1 MRQCIIAACVFAG
14 TLTSAVS
21 PLSAGGVSEPL
32 PQRAAGTSGREP
44 DQETGLVVVTA
55 DHPIHAGAEGLPH
68 VEPHVAADPND
79 VDRLLAGAIVVSP
92 DPEGPWHC
100 SAFLSMDAGR
110 SWSRHDFP
118 MERCIDPWALITSTG
133 ELLIAG
139 IEIKRD
145 LSGSERFRLVLF
157 RSDDNGETW
166 AGPLD
171 LGRSHDHEVMIQE
184 PNGDVLLVSRRAIRS
199 DEGFPRHAFALLRS
213 RDNGRS
219 FEPFTEMLES
229 NLAQNATGLVRLSDG
244 TLVVT
249 YIDFQRNVDGF
260 ESQGMLQQPRAWALR
275 SSDGGRSFSIPLFVS
290 EGCGSTDGF
299 AGYPALAADASDGP
313 FRDRLY
319 HLCVRADF
327 DGLALTRSDSRA
339 EIWSAPLRIDGPPAG
354 EGGHVR
360 TPMLA
365 VNGEGV
371 VAAAWYDRR
380 NDPERRCQDTYVT
393 YSRDGGASFVE
404 PVRVSGKNS
413 CPESPGNGRVSHSWP
428 MGGDYG
434 SLTASIDGRFH
445 VLWAD
450 SRTGLFQL
458 RHAAFGIELPATQSE
473 PARKDARGPE

>member
-1 MRQCIIAACVFAG
+1 MRQCIIAACVFVG

-21 PLSAGGVSEPL
+21 LLSADGVSEPL
-32 PQRAAGTSGREP
+32 PQRATDVPGREP
-44 DQETGLVVVTA
+44 DQESDFVVVTA
-55 DHPIHAGAEGLPH
+55 DHPVYAGDEGLPH
-68 VEPHVAADPND
+68 VEPHVATDPND
-79 VDRLLAGAIVVSP
+79 ADRLLAGAIVVSA
-92 DPEGPWHC
+92 DSEGPWHC

-110 SWSRHDFP
+110 SWNSHDFTV
-118 MERCIDPWALITSTG
+118 ERCIDPWALITSTG
-133 ELLIAG
+133 ELLVAG

-145 LSGSERFRLVLF
+145 LVGSARFRLVLF

-166 AGPLD
+166 TGPLD

-184 PNGDVLLVSRRAIRS
+184 PNGDVLLVSRRAIRT
-199 DEGFPRHAFALLRS
+199 DEGFPRHTFALLRS
-213 RDNGRS
+213 RNNGGS
-219 FEPFTEMLES
+219 FEPVTEVLES

-260 ESQGMLQQPRAWALR
+260 DSQGMLQQPRAWALR
-275 SSDGGRSFSIPLFVS
+275 SSDGGRSFSTPLLAS

-299 AGYPALAADASDGP
+299 AGYPALAADTSDGP

-327 DGLALTRSDSRA
+327 DGLALTHSDSRG
-339 EIWSAPLRIDGPPAG
+339 EIWSAPLRIDGPRAG

-365 VNGEGV
+365 VNREGV

-380 NDPERRCQDTYVT
+380 NDPERRCQETYVT
-393 YSRDGGASFVE
+393 YSRDGGATFVE
-404 PVRVSGKNS
+404 PVRVSDKTS
-413 CPESPGNGRVSHSWP
+413 CPESPRNGRVSRSWP

-445 VLWAD
+445 LLWAD

-458 RHAAFGIELPATQSE
+458 RHATFGIELPARQSE
-473 PARKDARGPE
+473 PARKDVRAPE